1 MQLPTAQLI
10 EILTEAGIRPSAQRL
25 SVLEYLTGT
34 TCHPSADRIYE
45 DVHAMQPTL
54 SRSTI
59 YNTVKLFL
67 DKGVIET
74 VAGDSSECRYDY
86 FTSRTRIF
94 SADNAEKCTISHST
108 WTPSAIP
115 VASTLNTLYWCSP
128 GYAPIAAP
136 AGRKKAKPHTTH
148 SIITYSIYTPYTSY
162 NYERP

>member
-54 SRSTI
+54 SRSTV

-86 FTSRTRIF
+86 FHKPHAHFQCRQCRKVYDIPF
-94 SADNAEKCTISHST
+94 DMDTISH
-108 WTPSAIP
+108 
-115 VASTLNTLYWCSP
+115 P
-128 GYAPIAAP
+128 GGFDIEHSVLVFTGLCPDCR
-136 AGRKKAKPHTTH
+136 AGRSEESETT
-148 SIITYSIYTPYTSY
+148 YDA
-162 NYERP
+162 

>member
-54 SRSTI
+54 SRSTV

-86 FTSRTRIF
+86 FHKPHAHFQCRQCRKVYDIPF
-94 SADNAEKCTISHST
+94 DMNTISH
-108 WTPSAIP
+108 
-115 VASTLNTLYWCSP
+115 P
-128 GYAPIAAP
+128 GGFDIEHTVLVFTGLCPDCRT
-136 AGRKKAKPHTTH
+136 GRSEESETT
-148 SIITYSIYTPYTSY
+148 YGA
-162 NYERP
+162 

>member
-54 SRSTI
+54 SRSTV

-86 FTSRTRIF
+86 F
-94 SADNAEKCTISHST
+94 H
-108 WTPSAIP
+108 
-115 VASTLNTLYWCSP
+115 
-128 GYAPIAAP
+128 
-136 AGRKKAKPHTTH
+136 KPHAHFQCRQCRKVYDIHLT
-148 SIITYSIYTPYTSY
+148 
-162 NYERP
+162 

>member
-1 MQLPTAQLI
+1 MQLPTTQLI

-86 FTSRTRIF
+86 FHKPHAHFQCRQCRKVYDIPF
-94 SADNAEKCTISHST
+94 DMDTISHPGGFDIEHT
-108 WTPSAIP
+108 VLVFTGLCPDWP
-115 VASTLNTLYWCSP
+115 V
-128 GYAPIAAP
+128 
-136 AGRKKAKPHTTH
+136 GRKRNHIRRIA
-148 SIITYSIYTPYTSY
+148 S
-162 NYERP
+162 